1 MKRQVTCGD
10 VKIGGGAPISIQ
22 SMTNTKTADVKG
34 TMRQIDRLTE
44 AGCQIIRLAV
54 PDMDAALAL
63 KEIKNKAKIPVVAD
77 IHFDYRLALAAMES
91 GVDKIR
97 INPGNIGS
105 EENVRKVVEMAKA
118 RRIPIRVGVNSG
130 SLEKDILARDGGVTA
145 EGLAES
151 ALRNTALLEKF
162 GFEDIVI
169 SLKSSNV
176 KMNDRAYRIVDEACD
191 YPLHIGVTEAGT
203 PARGRTKSAAGI
215 GALLLSGIGDTMRVS
230 LTADPV
236 QEVLFARELLDVL
249 DIRKSGI
256 EIVSCPT
263 CGRTEVDLEG
273 IIARVEQRLEPL
285 KKAFE
290 AGRASGQAAGSAG
303 EEAAGASGT
312 EAAGA
317 ASMKIAVMGCVVNG
331 PGEAREAD
339 IGVACGKGK
348 GVLIK
353 KGEILKQ
360 VAEENIPEEICR
372 LAEEYAEV
380 TYGIHTF

>member
-1 MKRQVTCGD
+1 MKRQVICGD

-22 SMTNTKTADVKG
+22 SMTNTKTADVPS
-34 TMRQIDRLTE
+34 TMRQIDALTE
-44 AGCQIIRLAV
+44 AGCEIIRLAV
-54 PDMDAALAL
+54 PDRDAAEAL
-63 KEIKNKAKIPVVAD
+63 KEIKRRSRIPVVAD
-77 IHFDYRLALAAMES
+77 IHFDYRLALASMEA

-97 INPGNIGS
+97 INPGNIGG

-130 SLEKDILARDGGVTA
+130 SLEKDIVARDGGVSA

-151 ALRNTALLEKF
+151 ALRNVRLLEKF
-162 GFEDIVI
+162 DFEDIVI

-176 KMNDRAYRIVDEACD
+176 KMNDQAYRIVDDRCD

-215 GALLLSGIGDTMRVS
+215 GALLLSGIGDTLRVS

-263 CGRTEVDLEG
+263 CGRTEVDLER
-273 IIARVEQRLEPL
+273 IIDRIEQRLEPL
-285 KKAFE
+285 KKTFE
-290 AGRASGQAAGSAG
+290 ARRQRPGVLSGGAG
-303 EEAAGASGT
+303 
-312 EAAGA
+312 GA

-348 GVLIK
+348 GVLIR
-353 KGEILKQ
+353 KGEILRQ
-360 VAEENIPEEICR
+360 VTEENIPEEICR
-372 LAEEYAEV
+372 LAEEYAEI
-380 TYGIHTF
+380 TYGIHTI

>member
-1 MKRQVTCGD
+1 MKRQVLCGD

-22 SMTNTKTADVKG
+22 SMTNTHTADVAE

-44 AGCQIIRLAV
+44 AGCEIIRLAV
-54 PDMDAALAL
+54 PDMDAAVAL
-63 KEIKNKAKIPVVAD
+63 KEIKRRSRIPVVAD

-97 INPGNIGS
+97 INPGNIGD
-105 EENVRKVVEMAKA
+105 EENVRKVVELAKA

-130 SLEKDILARDGGVTA
+130 SLEKDIVKRDGGVTA

-151 ALRNTALLEKF
+151 ALRNVHLLEKF
-162 GFEDIVI
+162 DFENIVI

-176 KMNDRAYRIVDEACD
+176 KMNDQAYRIVDAACD

-203 PARGRTKSAAGI
+203 PARRLTKSAAGS
-215 GALLLSGIGDTMRVS
+215 GALLLAGIGDTMRVS

-263 CGRTEVDLEG
+263 CGRTEVDLEQV
-273 IIARVEQRLEPL
+273 IARVEEGLEPL
-285 KKAFE
+285 KQAFE
-290 AGRASGQAAGSAG
+290 SD
-303 EEAAGASGT
+303 GT
-312 EAAGA
+312 AHI
-317 ASMKIAVMGCVVNG
+317 KIAVMGCVVNG

-339 IGVACGKGK
+339 IGVACGKAK
-348 GVLIK
+348 GVLIAS
-353 KGEILKQ
+353 GEILRQ
-360 VAEENIPEEICR
+360 VAEEDIPKELVK
-372 LAEEYAEV
+372 LAEEYAEN
-380 TYGIHTF
+380 TYGIHTI